1 MVIVIW
7 RAHRVQRDR
16 RGERGKRIKSAF
28 PAAPA
33 TSTLSLPLLSCRQ
46 HHLQELVLVVHQQH
60 IVHLIVSKDRLKSV
74 FPAAPPHPT
83 HPHLRDP
90 RRRISVD
97 GRSALPLAYP
107 IILGVPVAIVTIV
120 TIVTS
125 ITLVIDIIIVIIC
138 N

>member
-1 MVIVIW
+1 M
-7 RAHRVQRDR
+7 D
-16 RGERGKRIKSAF
+16 
-28 PAAPA
+28 
-33 TSTLSLPLLSCRQ
+33 
-46 HHLQELVLVVHQQH
+46 
-60 IVHLIVSKDRLKSV
+60 LIVSKDRLKSV

-83 HPHLRDP
+83 PHLQDP
-90 RRRISVD
+90 LGRGISVD

>member
-1 MVIVIW
+1 MFFPQ
-7 RAHRVQRDR
+7 HPLTPHLRDPTI
-16 RGERGKRIKSAF
+16 EKTIKKLLKR
-28 PAAPA
+28 P
-33 TSTLSLPLLSCRQ
+33 
-46 HHLQELVLVVHQQH
+46 
-60 IVHLIVSKDRLKSV
+60 KSV
-74 FPAAPPHPT
+74 FPAAPPT
-83 HPHLRDP
+83 PHLRDP
-90 RRRISVD
+90 LGRGISVD